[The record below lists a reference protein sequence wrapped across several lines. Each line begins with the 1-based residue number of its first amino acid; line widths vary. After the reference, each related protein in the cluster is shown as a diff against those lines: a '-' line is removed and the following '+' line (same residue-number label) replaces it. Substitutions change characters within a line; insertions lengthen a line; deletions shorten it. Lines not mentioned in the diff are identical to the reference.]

1 MNVLCLHSLE
11 VEEVTA
17 RPEASEPSSVSKQ
30 IKDKESR
37 GKSWNKREPAESIQ
51 VSVCEFVRASVL
63 SLEVLDFLGA

>member
-30 IKDKESR
+30 IKDQESR
-37 GKSWNKREPAESIQ
+37 GKS
-51 VSVCEFVRASVL
+51 
-63 SLEVLDFLGA
+63 